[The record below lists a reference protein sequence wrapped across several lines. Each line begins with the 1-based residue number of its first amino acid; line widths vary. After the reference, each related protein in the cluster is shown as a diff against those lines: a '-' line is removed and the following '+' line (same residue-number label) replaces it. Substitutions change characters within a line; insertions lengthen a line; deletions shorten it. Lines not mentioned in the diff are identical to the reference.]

1 MSCFLPLYLSQG
13 YRKVK
18 LCCEDVQGT
27 SVLTNF
33 HGMDLTRDKLC
44 SLIKKWQTL
53 IEGQVDVRTTDGYL
67 LRIFDS
73 PLFYGRTLPRWLR
86 VPSFVNANTFG
97 GAPFPMVDLRRIL
110 AQSCIGFTKKQEN
123 QIKQTCYAQASQI
136 RAVRKKM
143 CDIMSEE

>member
-1 MSCFLPLYLSQG
+1 MSCFLPLSFSQG

-67 LRIFDS
+67 LRIVS
-73 PLFYGRTLPRWLR
+73 IQVQTKTYGLAF
-86 VPSFVNANTFG
+86 FVLEEGSRNG
-97 GAPFPMVDLRRIL
+97 SLQSSWL
-110 AQSCIGFTKKQEN
+110 AQG
-123 QIKQTCYAQASQI
+123 
-136 RAVRKKM
+136 
-143 CDIMSEE
+143 